1 MPSGHCVMYPVRNW
15 DRDHRQDSGGLY
27 IPERGNTSEER
38 RNHTGTQRGFESR
51 GGGRTGSGYSRR
63 GKKELSD
70 TFSDNRYKC
79 LEHLIMEGVL
89 VAGDSNVYRL
99 RDSSNTRSGSGN
111 VNISFLAVSG
121 ARYVK
126 DRKNFR
132 CRVREEV
139 EHQHFRSIYLHLGSN
154 DVFCT
159 IEDFYRNASEVVDVL
174 RETAPGAEIVL
185 CSILPRAPDFS
196 GRGFLSLKMLRA
208 CQHWVMR
215 ANQALQDVALHIP
228 YVRFWPRMD
237 CILTECIVID
247 ITYRFHLTLST
258 HCLDGWQS
266 GKLVINQLQLNCILL
281 YIGDLWYQYSN
292 SGVCI
297 FLGDFN
303 AKYVSDNVS
312 SRDNLLRRFLND
324 CNMLP
329 VNCLPLCTGSPYSY
343 VSYDDKYHTLIDF
356 ICVPSELYDCVRKCD
371 TFDDSCLNVYRHL
384 PVFVRL
390 YVPPIVFQNSECSL
404 TNERPNWQKG

>member
-1 MPSGHCVMYPVRNW
+1 
-15 DRDHRQDSGGLY
+15 
-27 IPERGNTSEER
+27 
-38 RNHTGTQRGFESR
+38 
-51 GGGRTGSGYSRR
+51 
-63 GKKELSD
+63 
-70 TFSDNRYKC
+70 
-79 LEHLIMEGVL
+79 MEGVL

-228 YVRFWPRMD
+228 YVRFFQYD
-237 CILTECIVID
+237 CSTEA
-247 ITYRFHLTLST
+247 RNST
-258 HCLDGWQS
+258 Q
-266 GKLVINQLQLNCILL
+266 V
-281 YIGDLWYQYSN
+281 
-292 SGVCI
+292 
-297 FLGDFN
+297 
-303 AKYVSDNVS
+303 A
-312 SRDNLLRRFLND
+312 LLR
-324 CNMLP
+324 
-329 VNCLPLCTGSPYSY
+329 
-343 VSYDDKYHTLIDF
+343 
-356 ICVPSELYDCVRKCD
+356 
-371 TFDDSCLNVYRHL
+371 
-384 PVFVRL
+384 
-390 YVPPIVFQNSECSL
+390 SECANHC
-404 TNERPNWQKG
+404 TYQTITQFRNV